1 MRKKRLAMGCLGLL
15 TVVVGMGAIA
25 ARPLLFPR
33 RMDVVSIQS
42 SAAYQDPA
50 LLARAWQLPVAA
62 EYAHAGEVFQP
73 NPSFCG
79 PTSVANVLRTLGEKE
94 ATAHQVLEGT
104 GKCPLGFCWGGLT
117 LDQLAELF
125 RDKLKAPMEVQVLR
139 GLGLEE
145 FREHLRHV
153 NEPRRRYVINFD
165 RGPLFG
171 NVGGHHSPIAGYLE
185 QEDLVLVLDVN
196 ERYRPWLVPAER
208 LYQAMST
215 LDSSSGLQR
224 GLLLIEPRH

>member
-1 MRKKRLAMGCLGLL
+1 MRRKHLAVGGLGLL
-15 TVVVGMGAIA
+15 VAVLGMVGIA

-33 RMDVVSIQS
+33 HLDVVSIKTG
-42 SAAYQDPA
+42 AAYQAPT

-62 EYAHAGEVFQP
+62 EYARAGEVFQP

-79 PTSVANVLRTLGEKE
+79 PTSVANVLRSLGETR
-94 ATAHQVLEGT
+94 ATPHQVLEGS

-117 LDQLAELF
+117 LDELAEVV
-125 RDKLKAPMEVQVLR
+125 RGKLQPPAVVRVLR
-139 GLGLEE
+139 GLSLDE
-145 FREHLRHV
+145 FRQHLRQA
-153 NEPRRRYVINFD
+153 NTPQRRYIINFD

-171 NVGGHHSPIAGYLE
+171 TAGGHHSPIAGYLE

-215 LDSSSGLQR
+215 VDSSSGLRR
-224 GLLLIEPRH
+224 GLLLIEPRP